1 MPKIRDLGIN
11 TIPIT
16 MRPPE
21 IGPGGAIFACHK
33 SHGDQTSACGEPSC
47 IGDEQSACGDVSC
60 KPDDET
66 SACGEPSC
74 VGDVHSTC
82 GDPSCAPKSPRSPHD
97 HRASAFSPA
106 AIAQLRQQL
115 EIHIGQ

>member
-21 IGPGGAIFACHK
+21 IGPGGGLYACDDH
-33 SHGDQTSACGEPSC
+33 SHADQTSACGEASC
-47 IGDEQSACGDVSC
+47 GGDEDEDETSGCSEASCVGEEQSVCPDASC
-60 KPDDET
+60 KPKP
-66 SACGEPSC
+66 PSPP
-74 VGDVHSTC
+74 GH
-82 GDPSCAPKSPRSPHD
+82 H
-97 HRASAFSPA
+97 HSAFNPD

-115 EIHIGQ
+115 EIHIGT